1 MNDERIELP
10 AEEPAAARD
19 AASWAKSVSR
29 LNVSDVPEGAVNLNV
44 DGRRLTSPIQGF
56 GKMWQKTYQVRLPV
70 AQVSASDLI
79 ATWKQRFPDF
89 WPEGNRFYA
98 PLTGIEPGEVALLN
112 MALPGKM
119 KLSTGVMVL
128 YADEESFTL
137 MTPQGHMF
145 AGWITFSATEVG
157 ADTVAQAQV
166 LMRASDPI
174 FELGLT
180 MGGHKQEDR
189 FWQHTLTALAAHF
202 DCDADV
208 DTRVVCVD
216 KKRQWSKWRNV
227 WHSSAIRS
235 TVFTVGTPVRAL
247 RRRFGRSRAVA

>member
-1 MNDERIELP
+1 MNDKRIEVP
-10 AEEPAAARD
+10 ADEPAAARD
-19 AASWAKSVSR
+19 AASWAKSVSQ
-29 LNVSDVPEGAVNLNV
+29 LNVSEVPEGAVSLNV
-44 DGRRLTSPIQGF
+44 EGRRLSSPIQGF
-56 GKMWQKTYQVRLPV
+56 GKMWQKTYQVRLP
-70 AQVSASDLI
+70 AERVSATHLI
-79 ATWKQRFPDF
+79 ATWKQCFPDF

-145 AGWITFSATEVG
+145 AGWITFSATEV
-157 ADTVAQAQV
+157 ADDTVAQAQV

-174 FELGLT
+174 FELGLA

-189 FWQHTLTALAAHF
+189 FWQSTLTALAAYF
-202 DCDADV
+202 GEPDLEVEAQ
-208 DTRVVCVD
+208 VVCVD

-235 TVFTVGTPVRAL
+235 TLYTVGAPARGV
-247 RRRFGRSRAVA
+247 

>member
-1 MNDERIELP
+1 MSSEQPTQDQR
-10 AEEPAAARD
+10 ATARD
-19 AASWAKSVSR
+19 ATSWAKSVSH
-29 LNVSDVPEGAVNLNV
+29 LNVGKVPDGAVNINV
-44 DGRRLTSPIQGF
+44 EGKRLTSPIQGF
-56 GKMWQKTYQVRLPV
+56 GKMWQKTYQVRIPTER
-70 AQVSASDLI
+70 VSATGLI

-89 WPEGNRFYA
+89 WPEGNAFYG
-98 PLTGIEPGEVALLN
+98 PLTGIEPGDVALLN

-145 AGWITFSATEVG
+145 AGWITFSALERDG
-157 ADTVAQAQV
+157 ETVAQAQV

-174 FELGLT
+174 FEIGLT

-189 FWQHTLTALAAHF
+189 FWDQTLTALAAHF
-202 DCDADV
+202 DHEADV
-208 DTRVVCVD
+208 DTKVVCVD
-216 KKRQWSKWRNV
+216 KQRQWSKWRNV

-235 TVFTVGTPVRAL
+235 TLYTLGAPGRAVKRL
-247 RRRFGRSRAVA
+247 LARDRAVA